1 MSGQCIFC
9 SSKSFWGKS
18 VIMRS
23 AENVYKEV
31 MDIYEKYGANIFTL
45 QMIPL
50 LPQKEMF
57 GIL

>member
-1 MSGQCIFC
+1 
-9 SSKSFWGKS
+9 
-18 VIMRS
+18 MRS

>member
-1 MSGQCIFC
+1 
-9 SSKSFWGKS
+9 
-18 VIMRS
+18 MRS

-50 LPQKEMF
+50 LPQKRDVWNF
-57 GIL
+57 VKC